1 MVAEIQTA
9 EVLSSNTRF
18 LDPRVKCPRAQEF
31 DEKLGAR
38 IIGQENAVRAVSN
51 LYQLF
56 LAGMNQPNRPIGTL
70 LFLGPTGSGKTRV
83 VEAAAEVLFNDP
95 NAVVKIDCAEFQHSH
110 EIAKLI
116 GSPPGYLGH
125 RETSPLLSQENI
137 DRFRTEEA
145 PLSIVLFDE
154 IEKASDALWQLLLG
168 ILDKATLTL
177 GDNRRVNFSQ
187 TIIVMTSNLGAR
199 EMSGLM
205 DARLGFTPVRREN
218 SLDRCDANIDDKI
231 HRTAV
236 QAASRNFSPE
246 FMNRIDKVVVFHSL
260 NEEHLRRIL
269 ELELCALQDRIM
281 RSANTKF
288 VFHCSDA
295 VKEMLLREG
304 IDYRYGARH
313 LKRSIERLLVL
324 PISNLVATG
333 QVELGDS
340 VDVDLDDSGCDI
352 AFSKRPGDS
361 PIGESHADYDS
372 ALEDFNSLLVAAAFR
387 HQSAVTA

>member
-38 IIGQENAVRAVSN
+38 IIGQENAVRGVSN

-205 DARLGFTPVRREN
+205 DGRHRLHARRDERTASIEARR
-218 SLDRCDANIDDKI
+218 NIDEKI

-260 NEEHLRRIL
+260 NEQHLRQIL

-340 VDVDLDDSGCDI
+340 IYVDLDDSGCDVV
-352 AFSKRPGDS
+352 FSKRPGVT
-361 PIGESHADYDS
+361 PIGESHAGDES
-372 ALEDFNSLLVAAAFR
+372 AEEFNALLGAAALR